1 MYIYVIKTRYTPNIS
16 RFKVFKETLKLYK
29 VNINSCT
36 SIIGRKLYGSQFYKS
51 DKNVFTSFVEAKN
64 EVIKRLN
71 SKIAQ
76 YENDIEEAKNDIEL
90 IENLLERE

>member
-16 RFKVFKETLKLYK
+16 KFKVFKETLKLYK
-29 VNINSCT
+29 VNSCT
-36 SIIGRKLYGSQFYKS
+36 SIIGIKLYGSQFYKS
-51 DKNVFTSFVEAKN
+51 DKNVFTSLVDAKN
-64 EVIKRLN
+64 EVVRQLN